1 MYSKNF
7 SETSQDSSCDV
18 DVCEG
23 VIWWEKSEW
32 VCVCLGW
39 VGGPAPVNGC
49 LIKDWKSLWKEHIQL
64 DINCVLCYS
73 RIKWVN
79 MYTRNKQKKFC
90 SAQPMP
96 WLNHATV
103 CYEPWS
109 VIGFPVYSEW
119 CQEKRQCWRFSWH
132 LSRPEKKNK
141 FYKQSRNQ
149 SVLHCKFTP
158 WHLAISSSFSE

>member
-32 VCVCLGW
+32 VCVCLCLGW

-79 MYTRNKQKKFC
+79 MYTRNKQTKKILL
-90 SAQPMP
+90 SSTYAM
-96 WLNHATV
+96 V
-103 CYEPWS
+103 EPCHCMLWTMK
-109 VIGFPVYSEW
+109 
-119 CQEKRQCWRFSWH
+119 CHRFSCLFRNYSLEEAMLTFLLTSFKAW
-132 LSRPEKKNK
+132 EKKQILQAEQK
-141 FYKQSRNQ
+141 SECTTLQIYPM
-149 SVLHCKFTP
+149 T
-158 WHLAISSSFSE
+158 FSHFF

>member
-23 VIWWEKSEW
+23 VIWGEKSEW
-32 VCVCLGW
+32 VCVCLCLGW

-49 LIKDWKSLWKEHIQL
+49 LIKDWESLWKEHIQL

-79 MYTRNKQKKFC
+79 MYTRNKQKKKKVLL
-90 SAQPMP
+90 SSTYAM
-96 WLNHATV
+96 V
-103 CYEPWS
+103 EP
-109 VIGFPVYSEW
+109 
-119 CQEKRQCWRFSWH
+119 CHCMLRTMKCHRFSCLFRNYSLEEAMLTFLLTSFKAW
-132 LSRPEKKNK
+132 EKKQILQAEQK
-141 FYKQSRNQ
+141 SECTTLQIYPM
-149 SVLHCKFTP
+149 T
-158 WHLAISSSFSE
+158 FSHFF